1 MHLRTTSA
9 CYAHRAASSRQQ
21 LANKKDKL
29 SSGARIKAKTE
40 EEGGESEFTII
51 QLPHEAECVTVT
63 KFICCLALVQ
73 NAICFLKEVVSG
85 KSRL

>member
-40 EEGGESEFTII
+40 EEGGGGSEFTII

-73 NAICFLKEVVSG
+73 NAICFLKEV
-85 KSRL
+85 KIR

>member
-40 EEGGESEFTII
+40 EEGG
-51 QLPHEAECVTVT
+51 
-63 KFICCLALVQ
+63 
-73 NAICFLKEVVSG
+73 G
-85 KSRL
+85 K

>member
-40 EEGGESEFTII
+40 EEGGGGVNSPSFSYHMKPSV
-51 QLPHEAECVTVT
+51 L
-63 KFICCLALVQ
+63 LLQ
-73 NAICFLKEVVSG
+73 NLFAVL
-85 KSRL
+85 L

>member
-40 EEGGESEFTII
+40 EEGGGVNSPSFSYHMK
-51 QLPHEAECVTVT
+51 LSV
-63 KFICCLALVQ
+63 LLLQ
-73 NAICFLKEVVSG
+73 NLFAVL
-85 KSRL
+85 L

>member
-40 EEGGESEFTII
+40 EGGGGSEFTII

>member
-40 EEGGESEFTII
+40 EGGGVNSPSFSYHMKPSV
-51 QLPHEAECVTVT
+51 L
-63 KFICCLALVQ
+63 LLQ
-73 NAICFLKEVVSG
+73 NLFAVL
-85 KSRL
+85 L